1 MDKQKQLEI
10 LMNWVTDQFKKYD
23 PPRFTDV
30 FDYAY
35 RVQGFTKLTRGAI
48 SKALRLHP
56 GYAVNARQSRRPLR
70 SGKHRPVL
78 VNNLG
83 HLHADIGF
91 FSVTREYETPVS
103 FRSGYLVAKDILS
116 RFTYVSILYK
126 NKSTDSIKKAFDD
139 IFAQFRKQNEGL
151 KVVSVSFDK
160 EPAVMSKIMQN
171 YFKEKNVMFHAFE
184 NTASKSKF
192 AEGAI
197 RLIRETIVRLKLNP
211 DSTEKRWWH
220 LIQPAVD
227 ALNSQP
233 IKINGKFITQENGI
247 YFTPRD
253 VNQANLNFFISQV
266 YKAAPSYYFSQF
278 DIAPSFVKFK
288 FNVNDY
294 VKPKLIVTS
303 SAAIGIKRSE
313 VTLEKEVFVII
324 KRLGFV
330 SRAFT
335 IEPLYICKSLT
346 TNKTEAFEE
355 DNIALTLPPS
365 P

>member
-48 SKALRLHP
+48 RKALRLHP

-139 IFAQFRKQNEGL
+139 IFAQFRKQNDGL

-171 YFKEKNVMFHAFE
+171 
-184 NTASKSKF
+184 
-192 AEGAI
+192 
-197 RLIRETIVRLKLNP
+197 
-211 DSTEKRWWH
+211 
-220 LIQPAVD
+220 
-227 ALNSQP
+227 
-233 IKINGKFITQENGI
+233 
-247 YFTPRD
+247 
-253 VNQANLNFFISQV
+253 
-266 YKAAPSYYFSQF
+266 
-278 DIAPSFVKFK
+278 
-288 FNVNDY
+288 
-294 VKPKLIVTS
+294 
-303 SAAIGIKRSE
+303 
-313 VTLEKEVFVII
+313 
-324 KRLGFV
+324 
-330 SRAFT
+330 
-335 IEPLYICKSLT
+335 
-346 TNKTEAFEE
+346 
-355 DNIALTLPPS
+355 
-365 P
+365 